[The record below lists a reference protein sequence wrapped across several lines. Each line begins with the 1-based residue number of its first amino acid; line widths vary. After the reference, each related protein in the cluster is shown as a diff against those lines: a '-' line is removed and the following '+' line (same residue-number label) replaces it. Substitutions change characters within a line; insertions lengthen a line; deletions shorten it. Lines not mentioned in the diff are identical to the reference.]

1 MGGAL
6 TSAPSHGK
14 TEGQSG
20 AEDRVW
26 TRFFNTHELFG
37 FVGRHSVRVGEA
49 LPIML
54 SRKPGA
60 APLEGMLRFYRI
72 GAYPFGRKL
81 AWASPV
87 GSVRAYPVLRS
98 AAAVGVA
105 WPAFVMADTSAWEPG
120 CYTADFHAVGRDE
133 PYYDLV
139 QAIVRPPKPRGDMLL
154 KLSTNTWQA
163 YNPWG
168 GHSLYPDGDD
178 PDADERGALVSFD
191 RPTPAAFFEYE
202 GFLVRW
208 LEEVAGQAGFSV
220 DYAANFDVHND
231 PGLLDLYKLVACG
244 SHDEYW
250 SSEEFDAF
258 QKRIFELGKHT
269 IFFGANTAYWQV
281 RYTDLNKPTAGP
293 SCGRQMLCWKGLDD
307 PVVTRSPGR
316 AALLEA
322 TARYREGGRR
332 PETML
337 LGVGYQS
344 WFQGLPDGSPRY
356 AYRVE
361 RADLP
366 LFTDTG
372 LKVGDELADVVGY
385 EWDCRDPEQ
394 DGRRLWREGAAIAEL
409 PQDRIQVLFS
419 GNPLDRRGRVGI
431 AEAVYF
437 ESPAGARVFS
447 AGSIRWAWG
456 LGRAGF
462 ETPGFKRFNQNLVVQ
477 FLNSAASTRG
487 VTEPV
492 Q

>member
-1 MGGAL
+1 MTLDNRRGAGARGLGRRAVLRILGAIGGVL
-6 TSAPSHGK
+6 TSAPSRGK

-20 AEDRVW
+20 AEDKVW
-26 TRFFNTHELFG
+26 TGFFNTHELFG

-208 LEEVAGQAGFSV
+208 LEEVAGKAGFSV
-220 DYAANFDVHND
+220 DYAANFDVHSD
-231 PGLLDLYKLVACG
+231 
-244 SHDEYW
+244 
-250 SSEEFDAF
+250 
-258 QKRIFELGKHT
+258 
-269 IFFGANTAYWQV
+269 
-281 RYTDLNKPTAGP
+281 
-293 SCGRQMLCWKGLDD
+293 
-307 PVVTRSPGR
+307 
-316 AALLEA
+316 
-322 TARYREGGRR
+322 
-332 PETML
+332 PETL
-337 LGVGYQS
+337 S
-344 WFQGLPDGSPRY
+344 TFIS
-356 AYRVE
+356 
-361 RADLP
+361 
-366 LFTDTG
+366 
-372 LKVGDELADVVGY
+372 
-385 EWDCRDPEQ
+385 
-394 DGRRLWREGAAIAEL
+394 
-409 PQDRIQVLFS
+409 S
-419 GNPLDRRGRVGI
+419 
-431 AEAVYF
+431 
-437 ESPAGARVFS
+437 SPAGRTTSIGRLRSSTHFRSGSLSWGNTRSSSAPTRPIGRSATPISTSLPLAEAAGARCS
-447 AGSIRWAWG
+447 AG
-456 LGRAGF
+456 RA
-462 ETPGFKRFNQNLVVQ
+462 LM
-477 FLNSAASTRG
+477 TR
-487 VTEPV
+487 
-492 Q
+492 